1 MDERFRTRHVTIH
14 GHEVGYRRAGRGTP
28 IVLLHGLAGSSRTWK
43 DVMPALAERHDV
55 IAPDLLGHGE
65 SAKPLGDYSLGA
77 HASGVRDLLEALDV
91 PSATVVGHS
100 LGGGIALQFA
110 YQYPERCD
118 RLVLVGAGGL
128 GREVSWLLRA
138 LHAAARRAGDAGG
151 VPALV
156 RQCRQRR
163 QSLPRSPRRAQPAP
177 R

>member
-1 MDERFRTRHVTIH
+1 M
-14 GHEVGYRRAGRGTP
+14 
-28 IVLLHGLAGSSRTWK
+28 LLHGLAGSSRTWK

-100 LGGGIALQFA
+100 LGGGIALQLA

-128 GREVSWLLRA
+128 GREVSWLLRVCTLPLA
-138 LHAAARRAGDAGG
+138 DRVMPVR

-156 RQCRQRR
+156 RRRRQRR
-163 QSLPRSPRRAQPAP
+163 QSLPRSARRAQPAP